1 MHKHGFSVD
10 QKHCKSKCINVS
22 HEPRANLKENA
33 PGKKGWTC
41 HDHEF
46 RRGKCCRDRSCSES
60 VQVGYRR
67 RSGRA
72 GSVVGAAACDPN
84 RPWRGLDLDTL
95 DAPEQPA
102 LRRRPRCYFCRAL
115 LISRRG
121 PLVLRHFLQPYCT
134 EAYRRMMMLLSV
146 RQIGASRVAL
156 PIQHL
161 LNFLPEPQGQGS
173 LRPAGSLMMTSATAA
188 RQRLRQLA

>member
-1 MHKHGFSVD
+1 MIRRIAALRIIARS
-10 QKHCKSKCINVS
+10 
-22 HEPRANLKENA
+22 A
-33 PGKKGWTC
+33 PSPSSPAPSA
-41 HDHEF
+41 
-46 RRGKCCRDRSCSES
+46 RRYSARGLTA
-60 VQVGYRR
+60 R
-67 RSGRA
+67 RSRA
-72 GSVVGAAACDPN
+72 IR
-84 RPWRGLDLDTL
+84 RPFHKCTFVMLAEIDFKRSSDNDRWVEYWFSHRGLDLDTL

-121 PLVLRHFLQPYCT
+121 PLLLRHFLQPYCI

-146 RQIGASRVAL
+146 RQTGASRVAL